1 MLDLTVYDEIY
12 EATEVE
18 EQKTDFKPI
27 PDGNYNVMIME
38 AELEETKESRK
49 PMIVLQMKVMV
60 GNHTNRVLFKNSVIN
75 SAKSLKYIK
84 KDFAVCGLKLDKF
97 SDIENRVSELIGLKL
112 EIYVK
117 NKGEN
122 QNVYINK
129 CIDDMSIDESN
140 SITSGYSN
148 PF

>member
-84 KDFAVCGLKLDKF
+84 KDFGMCGLKLDKF